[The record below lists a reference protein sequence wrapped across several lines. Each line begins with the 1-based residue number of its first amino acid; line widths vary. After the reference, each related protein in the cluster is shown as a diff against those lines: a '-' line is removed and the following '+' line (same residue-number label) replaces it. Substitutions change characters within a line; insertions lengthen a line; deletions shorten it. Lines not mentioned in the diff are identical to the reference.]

1 MLSQTDFVGCSS
13 LHECVIEA
21 IAEHEHVPMP
31 VAVVIG
37 ENLLTSKEGLVCL
50 HKMVLEDIEHAMQCQ
65 DRDRVHKLA
74 KTYKVV
80 SEKHPLPPTSQR
92 RH

>member
-37 ENLLTSKEGLVCL
+37 ENLLTSKEGIVCL
-50 HKMVLEDIEHAMQCQ
+50 HKMVLEDIES
-65 DRDRVHKLA
+65 VLNNPEFSSGG
-74 KTYKVV
+74 Y
-80 SEKHPLPPTSQR
+80 QR
-92 RH
+92 LIWLR